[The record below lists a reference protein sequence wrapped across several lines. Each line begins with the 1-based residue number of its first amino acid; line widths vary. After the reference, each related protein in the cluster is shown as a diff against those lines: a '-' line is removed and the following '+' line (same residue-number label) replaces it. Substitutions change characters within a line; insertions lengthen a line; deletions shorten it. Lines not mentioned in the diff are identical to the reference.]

1 MKKYSKKIQNGW
13 AFYDWANSVYPLV
26 ITSAIFPIFYEG
38 LTNGDDGNTV
48 TFFGYEF
55 INTSLISFVS
65 AASFLFISSF
75 LPLLSGIADYM
86 GNKKRFL
93 QFFCYLGATS
103 CMSLAFFNVENL
115 ELSLLA
121 FFMASVGFWSSL
133 VFYNAYL
140 PEISPVEE
148 HDKLS
153 AKGFSLGYL
162 GSSSLLIICLILV
175 LSASTKEAAFFNMR
189 LSFVMTG
196 LWWIG
201 FSQITYS
208 RLPKTPKKG
217 QEKNIIWKGY
227 RELKN
232 VWRELKQTKRLK
244 RYLGAFFVYSMAV
257 QTIMIMAVYFGSQEI
272 SWPTKEAARS
282 GLITSVLLIQFIA
295 ILGAFLLSRF
305 SAIMGN
311 LKALMLVVF
320 LWICI
325 CIGALWV
332 YTPTHFYLTAAAVGL
347 VMGGI
352 QALSRSTYSK
362 FLPETKD
369 TTSYFSFYDIAEKL
383 GIVIGTFSYG
393 FIQQIT
399 GSMRNSIFA
408 LIVFFVVGFILLLRV
423 PKEEV
428 VNSELRV
435 KN

>member
-26 ITSAIFPIFYEG
+26 ITSAIFPIFYES

-48 TFFGYEF
+48 IFFGYEF

-140 PEISPVEE
+140 PEIAPVEE

-175 LSASTKEAAFFNMR
+175 LSAPTKEAAFFNMR

-232 VWRELKQTKRLK
+232 VWRELKHTKRLK

-272 SWPTKEAARS
+272 SWPDKDAARG

-332 YTPTHFYLTAAAVGL
+332 YTPTHFYITAAAVGL

-435 KN
+435 KK

>member
-38 LTNGDDGNTV
+38 LTNGENGNTV
-48 TFFGYEF
+48 SFFGFEL

-65 AASFLFISSF
+65 AASFLLISSF

-103 CMSLAFFNVENL
+103 CMLLAFFNVENL

-140 PEISPVEE
+140 PEIAPVEE

-175 LSASTKEAAFFNMR
+175 LSAPTKEAAFFNMR

-232 VWRELKQTKRLK
+232 VWRELKHTKRLK

-272 SWPTKEAARS
+272 SWPDEDAARV
-282 GLITSVLLIQFIA
+282 GLISSVLLIQFIA

-305 SAIMGN
+305 SAIVGN

-325 CIGALWV
+325 CVGALWV
-332 YTPTHFYLTAAAVGL
+332 YTPTHFYITAAAVGL

-369 TTSYFSFYDIAEKL
+369 TASYFSFYDIAEKL

-408 LIVFFVVGFILLLRV
+408 LIVFFVAGFILLLRV

-428 VNSELRV
+428 VNSELIV

>member
-26 ITSAIFPIFYEG
+26 ITSAIFPIFYES

-115 ELSLLA
+115 ELSLFA

-140 PEISPVEE
+140 PEIAPVEE

-217 QEKNIIWKGY
+217 HEKNIIWKGY

-232 VWRELKQTKRLK
+232 VWRELKHTKRLK

-272 SWPTKEAARS
+272 SWPDKDAARG

-332 YTPTHFYLTAAAVGL
+332 YTPTHFYITAAAVGL

-435 KN
+435 KK